1 MITIQ
6 LSKKIKET
14 QMRFSFSLKSN
25 RAVVFG
31 PSGSGK
37 STLLKM
43 IAGFFP
49 PDTGEISIQEALIF
63 STHKKVNLPIHLRN
77 FGYLPQDFTLFPNMT
92 VRQNILYGIKARKI
106 PEDQKLVEAIVAKFG
121 IVKKLDEMP
130 ADLSGGQQQRV
141 ALARIILMNPDV
153 LLLDEPFSA
162 LDRKIRESLRDL
174 VIDLSE
180 EMNIPVI
187 FVTHDLE
194 EAYVFGQ
201 ELVVIDKGEVVEY
214 GERERLFRSPDYVET
229 AALLDFHNIWPVQKR
244 DEPLI
249 TEAGTVPALK
259 QKGGRQ
265 PDNNMF
271 CCIRP
276 EDIMILREDR
286 SLSDAQKHNMITGIV
301 TGLHLRGR
309 YVKIEMAAGE
319 QEYVV
324 HLPDHAFQVMD
335 IHKGKKIRCSL
346 KAEALVHCRS
356 KREE

>member
-1 MITIQ
+1 MIRVQ
-6 LSKKIKET
+6 VAKKIKET
-14 QMRFSFSLKSN
+14 QIRFSFSLKTN

-49 PDTGEISIQEALIF
+49 PDAGEISIRETLIF
-63 STHKKVNLPIHLRN
+63 SASKKVNLPIHLRN

-92 VRQNILYGIKARKI
+92 VRQNILYGLKARKI
-106 PEDQKLVEAIVAKFG
+106 PENQKHVETIVTKFG
-121 IVKKLDEMP
+121 IAKKLDEMP

-201 ELVVIDKGEVVEY
+201 ELVVIDKGEVIEY
-214 GERERLFRSPDYVET
+214 GDRESLFRAPEYIET
-229 AALLDFHNIWPVQKR
+229 ATLLDFHNIWP
-244 DEPLI
+244 L
-249 TEAGTVPALK
+249 
-259 QKGGRQ
+259 QKGGDK
-265 PDNNMF
+265 PDNNTF

-276 EDIMILREDR
+276 EDIMIHREDR
-286 SLSDAQKHNMITGIV
+286 PLSDAQKHNMITGTV

-309 YVKIEMAAGE
+309 YAKIEMAAGE
-319 QEYVV
+319 QGYVI

-335 IHKGKKIRCSL
+335 IHKGKKIKCSL

-356 KREE
+356 MTAK